1 MEYKQS
7 DYNEF
12 KDYYLVK
19 LGKEKSLTYLPY
31 WEESLS
37 LAKIVEE
44 GDFYNLYLVRT
55 PVFEGK
61 NLKVVWKTNFLLG
74 DKNNADKKFIPL
86 TDILSGMF
94 QTNENRKDIIFSYF
108 YEHYNIGFGSTI
120 LPNINETKLF
130 FELNSDDSYGIK
142 LNYKEN
148 ISPEFIKKYIKAS
161 KIDSKTEDDLNE
173 IFAAIV
179 KELEDKKSI
188 TLDRNFQIDAM
199 NFYFDNKKLLNIKSK
214 IALNIIANKHTDLV
228 IKILQN
234 PSAYLLKYNL
244 TARGYDAIATT
255 QFYKQRGLKTRKN
268 KQSVDLMP
276 ELDNSLK
283 QEILFGYLEYGKRF
297 LETLKFVGETSEI
310 YAKESA
316 MMNDEVKLL
325 FNYSGKCSKLQ
336 REFDKQKQTQ
346 I

>member
-1 MEYKQS
+1 MEHKQV

-31 WEESLS
+31 WDETLS
-37 LAKIVEE
+37 LAKMVEE
-44 GDFYNLYLVRT
+44 GDFYKLYLLRT
-55 PVFEGK
+55 PVLEGK
-61 NLKVVWKTNFLLG
+61 NLKVVWKTNFLVG
-74 DKNNADKKFIPL
+74 DKNNADKKFTSL
-86 TDILSGMF
+86 NDILFGMF
-94 QTNENRKDIIFSYF
+94 ETSEERNGIDFSYF
-108 YEHYNIGFGSTI
+108 YEHYNIGFGAPFVSNNTK
-120 LPNINETKLF
+120 TKLF
-130 FELNSDDSYGIK
+130 FELSVEDAYNMK

-148 ISPEFIKKYIKAS
+148 ISPEVIKEYIQS
-161 KIDSKTEDDLNE
+161 SNIDSPNEDDLNE
-173 IFAAIV
+173 TFAAIV
-179 KELEDKKSI
+179 KELEDRKS
-188 TLDRNFQIDAM
+188 LSLERNFQIDAM
-199 NFYFDNKKLLNIKSK
+199 NFYFENKKLLKVNSK
-214 IALNIIANKHTDLV
+214 LALHMVANKYTNLV
-228 IKILQN
+228 VQILQN
-234 PSAYLLKYNL
+234 PSAYLLKYDL

-276 ELDNSLK
+276 ELDNLLK

-336 REFDKQKQTQ
+336 REFDKQKQV
-346 I
+346 